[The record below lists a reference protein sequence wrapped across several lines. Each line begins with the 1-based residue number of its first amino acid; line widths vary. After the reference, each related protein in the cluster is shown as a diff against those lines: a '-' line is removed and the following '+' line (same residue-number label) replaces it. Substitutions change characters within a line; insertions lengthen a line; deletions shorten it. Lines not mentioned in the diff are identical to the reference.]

1 MTAAFLNVT
10 EIEGQSI
17 SNEQLSRML
26 HRYHWASSICANK
39 DVLEVACGAGQ
50 GLEIIRRSA
59 NSLVAGD
66 YSPEVLAVAQKVA
79 NSSVVLSVFG
89 AEKIPFSSSS
99 FDCIILFEALYY
111 IPRHEMFFSEALRLL
126 RPGGSLLI
134 STANKDLY
142 DFNPSP
148 FATRYLGAADLS
160 TELLKAGYS
169 PKLWGY
175 LDVNHVSFRQR
186 FLRPIKALA
195 ARFGLMP
202 RTMHG
207 KEWLKKIFFGQ
218 MVKMPPTL
226 ADLPFAFAPPVSIS
240 SQVPDRRHK
249 VIYCEAKK
257 I

>member
-1 MTAAFLNVT
+1 MTAAFLDVT

-17 SNEQLSRML
+17 SSEQLSRML

-79 NSSVVLSVFG
+79 NSSVALSVFG
-89 AEKIPFSSSS
+89 AERMPFPSSS
-99 FDCIILFEALYY
+99 FDCIVLFEALYY
-111 IPRHEMFFSEALRLL
+111 VPRCEDFFSEAHRLL

-160 TELLKAGYS
+160 TALMKAGYS

-175 LDVNHVSFRQR
+175 LDVDHVSFRQR
-186 FLRPIKALA
+186 FLRPMKALA

-202 RTMHG
+202 KTMHG

-218 MVKMPPTL
+218 MIKMPRTL
-226 ADLPFAFAPPVSIS
+226 ADVPFTFVPPVSILNKI
-240 SQVPDRRHK
+240 PDRRHK